1 MGERASGRQAG
12 GDEALLRLCYG
23 WQIHGYGFAP
33 TVRNEMVD
41 FVQKELLVEKWMRA
55 QSMLDMAAANSNRP
69 DHGPMGAYD
78 AWPAVTVDA
87 MCAVGYWEKAIPFLR
102 RTRAAIYEG
111 AYAQAH
117 EFYGPRRSEY
127 DARSASHSVKAACGN
142 VQAVARL
149 PRP

>member
-1 MGERASGRQAG
+1 
-12 GDEALLRLCYG
+12 
-23 WQIHGYGFAP
+23 
-33 TVRNEMVD
+33 MVD